1 MDIEVN
7 GETGHFS
14 YDYEDQV
21 NIKELFDLSV
31 QTNVP
36 MFYHADEESCKAYT
50 TEELI
55 TIYIALSTNKFH
67 HITYYNQLKM
77 YIESLDNI
85 DDVKRLNM
93 VKNLLVNILIL
104 IMNL

>member
-1 MDIEVN
+1 M
-7 GETGHFS
+7 
-14 YDYEDQV
+14 

-36 MFYHADEESCKAYT
+36 VFYHADGESCKAYT

-55 TIYIALSTNKFH
+55 TIYTALSTNKFH

-77 YIESLDNI
+77 YVESLDNI
-85 DDVKRLNM
+85 DDVKWLNM